1 MACFRLLSRKRKV
14 AVGSSLPPTELRLYR
29 AGAQRTFSLFAPHP
43 LIPFPSLPSPLLP
56 IVQIPMQF
64 PANQHVNR
72 TSQAAGLLANYRKSF
87 CSTAQRPRRGQKGGR
102 GCEGAGV
109 QLTGWEGAWG
119 RECGSSLEGLGRR
132 AAVDGE
138 ASGPNSP
145 VVMEWCPKPQ
155 RENRGLMRKVLGEET
170 TAWSRRGTSEDGET
184 NFPQS
189 SVFGNGDGTQASLV
203 QQSPAGP
210 CEYLEA
216 LVYMARTRVSTPSL
230 GPRGSLGAQGER
242 V

>member
-1 MACFRLLSRKRKV
+1 MMKDEQNEGGGEVVWLVFGSFPEKGEV
-14 AVGSSLPPTELRLYR
+14 ALGSSLPPTELRLYL

-64 PANQHVNR
+64 PANQHVDR

-102 GCEGAGV
+102 ECEGAGV

-119 RECGSSLEGLGRR
+119 RECSSSLEGLGRR

-138 ASGPNSP
+138 ASGLSSP
-145 VVMEWCPKPQ
+145 VSMEWCPKPQ
-155 RENRGLMRKVLGEET
+155 RELRADEE
-170 TAWSRRGTSEDGET
+170 
-184 NFPQS
+184 S
-189 SVFGNGDGTQASLV
+189 SGGRDN
-203 QQSPAGP
+203 
-210 CEYLEA
+210 CLE
-216 LVYMARTRVSTPSL
+216 
-230 GPRGSLGAQGER
+230 
-242 V
+242 